1 MVILGQELAG
11 HTIVASVDSPAPAE
25 AYRALDAEGREVTLY
40 VKEGISLEPGDFQG
54 EIERLRSLSSGVQ
67 GIVPVLGGGVEGSAG
82 WVTAQEDEDPSVEE
96 MMSRLRPIA
105 YDLVVDVA
113 RALSAAHALGL
124 SHGDL
129 GPHTVTITSQGA
141 ALVRTLGFHRLF
153 GPPVDAMAEAA
164 RYRAPELF
172 DGRPIDAR
180 TDVYGLGM
188 LLYCVLSGR
197 PPFEGRDDLVEC
209 AIHEVPPPLEGV
221 PARVNAALARA
232 LSKDPDARFSTV
244 EELVAAVRPL
254 IVVSRR
260 SVAAAPPPEEVAA
273 PNAEPSEPTL
283 DSRDT
288 LPAGTLPPQAM
299 RYPVI
304 RISDPGAFRRAI
316 RAGGAHL
323 ASALLG
329 GALAVVMLSPRL
341 AQPSNPPAPVPPVQ
355 PPAQHFV
362 IFREMPPAVPP
373 VQCDPAVPAAAA
385 PGAAAPGVE
394 RPAARPHRPRRS
406 EPAPASRNPGP
417 SIVHALDEGEHPRWY
432 GAAVNY

>member
-1 MVILGQELAG
+1 MVILGQEFAG
-11 HTIVASVDSPAPAE
+11 YTIVASVDSPAPAE
-25 AYRALDAEGREVTLY
+25 AYRALDVEGREVMLY
-40 VKEGISLEPGDFQG
+40 VKEGISLGPGEFQG
-54 EIERLRSLSSGVQ
+54 ELERLRSLPSGAQ
-67 GIVPVLGGGVEGSAG
+67 GIVPVLGGGVEGGAG
-82 WVTAQEDEDPSVEE
+82 WVAAQEGEDPSVEE

-153 GPPVDAMAEAA
+153 GPPVDAVAEAA

-172 DGRPIDAR
+172 DGRPIDQR

-209 AIHEVPPPLEGV
+209 AIHEVPAPLEGV

-232 LSKDPDARFSTV
+232 LSKDPGARFPTV

-254 IVVSRR
+254 IVASRR
-260 SVAAAPPPEEVAA
+260 FAAVEAPPPPEEVAVPDAEQSGPA
-273 PNAEPSEPTL
+273 P

-304 RISDPGAFRRAI
+304 RVADPGALRRAL

-341 AQPSNPPAPVPPVQ
+341 AQPSGPPAPAPAEPPVQ
-355 PPAQHFV
+355 HHIISREMAPPA
-362 IFREMPPAVPP
+362 PP
-373 VQCDPAVPAAAA
+373 VQCDPVVPA
-385 PGAAAPGVE
+385 PVVE
-394 RPAARPHRPRRS
+394 RPVARPQAPRKAQPT
-406 EPAPASRNPGP
+406 PARRNPDP
-417 SIVHALDEGEHPRWY
+417 SIVHARDAGERPRWY
-432 GAAVNY
+432 GASNY